1 MSSGISNVDYKGGEE
16 DPEPEPLVPHCS
28 QYTSSWQQE
37 FEYEPMPKPEPQP
50 IILTQETDY
59 TYGVT
64 LSTICTT
71 CHLKGQGHKCSDQ
84 SGHEWMRER
93 VVLVSAIA
101 LQLAIERKVYGM
113 KEFQNYLE
121 TYPNNNPR
129 VQLLGNFCA
138 LFQHKD
144 RHEYS
149 GPEKDVEDVITEALE
164 DNQNRS
170 LNPCRPN
177 SFKPRV
183 ASKPTPNY
191 RTSKK
196 PIKSGRF
203 NELPFTISLFF
214 SR

>member
-1 MSSGISNVDYKGGEE
+1 
-16 DPEPEPLVPHCS
+16 
-28 QYTSSWQQE
+28 
-37 FEYEPMPKPEPQP
+37 
-50 IILTQETDY
+50 
-59 TYGVT
+59 
-64 LSTICTT
+64 
-71 CHLKGQGHKCSDQ
+71 
-84 SGHEWMRER
+84 MRER

-170 LNPCRPN
+170 LNPCRLVQDMMGYRIR
-177 SFKPRV
+177 SVQMGWREDDRGMIFVIQPR
-183 ASKPTPNY
+183 TEDY
-191 RTSKK
+191 
-196 PIKSGRF
+196 
-203 NELPFTISLFF
+203 
-214 SR
+214 